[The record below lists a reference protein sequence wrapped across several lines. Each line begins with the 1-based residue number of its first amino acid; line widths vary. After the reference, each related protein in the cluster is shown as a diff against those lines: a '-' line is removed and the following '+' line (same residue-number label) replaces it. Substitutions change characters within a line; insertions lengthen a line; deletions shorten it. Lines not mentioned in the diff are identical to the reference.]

1 MSSEEG
7 VAGGGAGAPPPSPR
21 EAVGGGAEARRAQG
35 SGGHAPQNIS
45 GILVLDRLRIVLPGL
60 LSPGRLASGPALL
73 GVSSAGRLASTA
85 LATGAP
91 AWSMV
96 TTELD
101 LDTLQAVEPPLGFG
115 RDCERRALEAAGP
128 GPGVRTL

>member
-1 MSSEEG
+1 MG
-7 VAGGGAGAPPPSPR
+7 
-21 EAVGGGAEARRAQG
+21 
-35 SGGHAPQNIS
+35 
-45 GILVLDRLRIVLPGL
+45 RLRIVLPAPRSRGGL
-60 LSPGRLASGPALL
+60 RADRPCLAYLRQQRLASA
-73 GVSSAGRLASTA
+73 A
-85 LATGAP
+85 LATGAT